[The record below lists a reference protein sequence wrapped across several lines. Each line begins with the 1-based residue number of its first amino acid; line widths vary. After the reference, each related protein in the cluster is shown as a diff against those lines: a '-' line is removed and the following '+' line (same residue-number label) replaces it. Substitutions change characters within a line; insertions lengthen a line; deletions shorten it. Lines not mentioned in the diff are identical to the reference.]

1 MNIAAGCTAAT
12 STAAWAARSAG
23 YALADGSPR
32 AVWSRLPAM
41 ERSTEI
47 EAVVRRFLS
56 ARQVGD
62 VEAMRNLHS
71 RSEHV
76 RLIGTDK
83 HEWLQG
89 YDRVVGAWQVA
100 LEEFDSVVLP
110 DSELLRIEAYER
122 GEVGWAAVEQLR
134 TLKTGETFVYRIT
147 MVFELEAG
155 AWKVAQIHFSMPV
168 VNKKVFGFETSRTLS
183 DLLASMD
190 NKTESATLGKDML
203 GTVTLVFTDVV
214 GSTALS
220 QSMGDKDW
228 TDLITAHFDSVRK
241 IVEGETGTV
250 VKTLGDGGMYVF
262 SSGASALRAAVGIQR
277 KVSESDTDHLRL
289 RVGVHTGDVMQGDGD
304 YLGLTV
310 NKAARVAAAAR
321 GEQVL
326 VSSTTFDMADITEF
340 EFGEPITVEFKGIDG
355 PHILRPLSWR

>member
-1 MNIAAGCTAAT
+1 MLFN
-12 STAAWAARSAG
+12 
-23 YALADGSPR
+23 
-32 AVWSRLPAM
+32 LPAM
-41 ERSTEI
+41 KPSTEI
-47 EAVVRRFLS
+47 EAVVRRFLA

-89 YDRVVGAWQVA
+89 YDHVVGAWQVA

-110 DSELLRIEAYER
+110 ESELLRIEAYES

-134 TLKTGETFVYRIT
+134 TLTSGETFIYRIT
-147 MVFELEAG
+147 MVLELEAG

-168 VNKKVFGFETSRTLS
+168 ANMKAFGIEHSRTLF

-190 NKTESATLGKDML
+190 NKLESVALGKEML
-203 GTVTLVFTDVV
+203 GTVTLLFTDVV

-228 TDLITAHFDSVRK
+228 ADLITAHFHSVRK
-241 IVEGETGTV
+241 IVGGERGTV

-262 SSGASALRAAVGIQR
+262 SSGASALTAAIGIQR
-277 KVSESDTDHLRL
+277 AVSESNTDDLRL
-289 RVGVHTGDVMQGDGD
+289 RMGVHTGDVVQGDGD

-321 GEQVL
+321 GEQIL
-326 VSSTTFDMADITEF
+326 VSSATFDMVDTTEF
-340 EFGEPITVEFKGIDG
+340 VFGKPITFEFKGIDG
-355 PHILRPLSWR
+355 THLLRPLSWR

>member
-1 MNIAAGCTAAT
+1 VWF
-12 STAAWAARSAG
+12 SL
-23 YALADGSPR
+23 LAMRP
-32 AVWSRLPAM
+32 
-41 ERSTEI
+41 STEI
-47 EAVVRRFLS
+47 EAVVRRFLA

-89 YDRVVGAWQVA
+89 YDRVVGAWQSA

-134 TLKTGETFVYRIT
+134 TLKTGETFIYRIT
-147 MVFELEAG
+147 MVLELEAG

-168 VNKKVFGFETSRTLS
+168 VNKKVFGIETSRTLAE
-183 DLLASMD
+183 LLASMD
-190 NKTESATLGKDML
+190 NKSESSALGKEML

-220 QSMGDKDW
+220 QSMGDKKW
-228 TDLITAHFDSVRK
+228 SDLITDHFDSVRK
-241 IVEGETGTV
+241 IVEGEKGTV

-262 SSGASALRAAVGIQR
+262 SSGASALTAAIGIQTA
-277 KVSESDTDHLRL
+277 VSESDTDDLALRM
-289 RVGVHTGDVMQGDGD
+289 GVHTGDVVQGDGD

-321 GEQVL
+321 GEQIL
-326 VSSTTFDMADITEF
+326 VSATTFDMVDTTEF
-340 EFGEPITVEFKGIDG
+340 EFGKPIAAEFKGIDG
-355 PHILRPLSWR
+355 TTLLRPLSWR

>member
-1 MNIAAGCTAAT
+1 ML
-12 STAAWAARSAG
+12 
-23 YALADGSPR
+23 LAVRP
-32 AVWSRLPAM
+32 
-41 ERSTEI
+41 STEI
-47 EAVVRRFLS
+47 EAVVRRFLA

-122 GEVGWAAVEQLR
+122 GEVGWAAVEQLK
-134 TLKTGETFVYRIT
+134 TLKNGETFIYRIT
-147 MVFELEAG
+147 MVLELEAG

-168 VNKKVFGFETSRTLS
+168 VNKKVFGIETSRTLAE
-183 DLLASMD
+183 LLAAME
-190 NKTESATLGKDML
+190 NKSESAALEKEML

-228 TDLITAHFDSVRK
+228 SDLITDHFHSVRK
-241 IVEGETGTV
+241 IVEGEKGTV

-262 SSGASALRAAVGIQR
+262 SSGASALTAAIGIQTA
-277 KVSESDTDHLRL
+277 VSASDTDHLAL
-289 RVGVHTGDVMQGDGD
+289 RMGVHTGDVVQGDGD
-304 YLGLTV
+304 YLGQTV

-321 GEQVL
+321 GEQIL
-326 VSSTTFDMADITEF
+326 VSSTTFDMVDTTEF
-340 EFGEPITVEFKGIDG
+340 EFGKPIAAEFKGIDG
-355 PHILRPLSWR
+355 THLLRPLSWR

>member
-1 MNIAAGCTAAT
+1 VWFNL
-12 STAAWAARSAG
+12 
-23 YALADGSPR
+23 LAMRP
-32 AVWSRLPAM
+32 
-41 ERSTEI
+41 STEI
-47 EAVVRRFLS
+47 EAVVRRFLA

-89 YDRVVGAWQVA
+89 YDRVVGAWQSA

-134 TLKTGETFVYRIT
+134 TLKTGETFIYRIT
-147 MVFELEAG
+147 MVLELEAG

-168 VNKKVFGFETSRTLS
+168 VNKKVFGIETSRTLA

-190 NKTESATLGKDML
+190 NKSESAALGKEML

-228 TDLITAHFDSVRK
+228 SDLITNHFHSVRK
-241 IVEGETGTV
+241 IVEGEKGTV

-262 SSGASALRAAVGIQR
+262 SSGASALTAAIGIQTA
-277 KVSESDTDHLRL
+277 VSESDTDDLALRM
-289 RVGVHTGDVMQGDGD
+289 GVHTGDVMQGDGD
-304 YLGLTV
+304 YIGLTV

-321 GEQVL
+321 GEQIL
-326 VSSTTFDMADITEF
+326 VSSTTFDTVDTTEF
-340 EFGEPITVEFKGIDG
+340 EFGKPIAAEFKGIDG
-355 PHILRPLSWR
+355 TTLLRPLSWR

>member
-1 MNIAAGCTAAT
+1 ML
-12 STAAWAARSAG
+12 
-23 YALADGSPR
+23 LAVRP
-32 AVWSRLPAM
+32 
-41 ERSTEI
+41 STEI
-47 EAVVRRFLS
+47 EAVVRRFLA

-122 GEVGWAAVEQLR
+122 GEVGWAAVEQLK
-134 TLKTGETFVYRIT
+134 TLKNGETFIYRIT
-147 MVFELEAG
+147 MVLELEAG

-168 VNKKVFGFETSRTLS
+168 VNKKVFGIETSRTLAE
-183 DLLASMD
+183 LLAAME
-190 NKTESATLGKDML
+190 NKSESAALEKEML

-228 TDLITAHFDSVRK
+228 SDLITDHFHSVRK
-241 IVEGETGTV
+241 IVEGEKGTV

-262 SSGASALRAAVGIQR
+262 TSGASALTAAIGIQTA
-277 KVSESDTDHLRL
+277 VSASDTDHLAL
-289 RVGVHTGDVMQGDGD
+289 RMGVHTGDVVQGDGD
-304 YLGLTV
+304 YLGQTV

-321 GEQVL
+321 GEQIL
-326 VSSTTFDMADITEF
+326 VSSTTFDMVDTTEF
-340 EFGEPITVEFKGIDG
+340 EFGKPIAAEFKGIDG
-355 PHILRPLSWR
+355 THRLRPLSWR

>member
-1 MNIAAGCTAAT
+1 MKP
-12 STAAWAARSAG
+12 SA
-23 YALADGSPR
+23 
-32 AVWSRLPAM
+32 
-41 ERSTEI
+41 EI
-47 EAVVRRFLS
+47 EAVVRRFLE

-89 YDRVVGAWQVA
+89 YDRVVGAWQSA
-100 LEEFDSVVLP
+100 LEEFDSVVVP

-134 TLKTGETFVYRIT
+134 TLKTGESFIYRIT
-147 MVFELEAG
+147 MVLELEAG

-168 VNKKVFGFETSRTLS
+168 VNKKVFGIETSRTLA

-190 NKTESATLGKDML
+190 NKSESGTLGKDML

-228 TDLITAHFDSVRK
+228 SDLITDHFHSARK
-241 IVEGETGTV
+241 IVEGEKGTV

-262 SSGASALRAAVGIQR
+262 SSGASALTAAIGIQTS
-277 KVSESDTDHLRL
+277 VSASDMDHLAL
-289 RVGVHTGDVMQGDGD
+289 RMGVHSGDVVQGDGD

-310 NKAARVAAAAR
+310 SKAARIAAAAR
-321 GEQVL
+321 GEQIL
-326 VSSTTFDMADITEF
+326 VSSTTFDMVDTTEF
-340 EFGEPITVEFKGIDG
+340 EFGKPIAAEFKGIDG
-355 PHILRPLSWR
+355 THLLRPLSWR

>member
-1 MNIAAGCTAAT
+1 MWFNL
-12 STAAWAARSAG
+12 
-23 YALADGSPR
+23 LAMKP
-32 AVWSRLPAM
+32 
-41 ERSTEI
+41 STEI
-47 EAVVRRFLS
+47 EAVVRRFLA

-71 RSEHV
+71 HSEHV

-100 LEEFDSVVLP
+100 LEDFDSVVLP

-134 TLKTGETFVYRIT
+134 TLKTGETFIYRIT
-147 MVFELEAG
+147 MVLELEAG

-168 VNKKVFGFETSRTLS
+168 VNKKVFGIETSRTLAE
-183 DLLASMD
+183 LLAAME
-190 NKTESATLGKDML
+190 NKSESAALEKEML

-228 TDLITAHFDSVRK
+228 SDLITDHFHSVRK
-241 IVEGETGTV
+241 IVEGEKGTV

-262 SSGASALRAAVGIQR
+262 TSGASALTAAIGIQTA
-277 KVSESDTDHLRL
+277 VSASDTDHLAL
-289 RVGVHTGDVMQGDGD
+289 RMGVHTGDVVQGDGD
-304 YLGLTV
+304 YLGQTV

-321 GEQVL
+321 GEQIL
-326 VSSTTFDMADITEF
+326 VSSTTFDMVDTTEF
-340 EFGEPITVEFKGIDG
+340 EFGKPIAAEFKGIDG
-355 PHILRPLSWR
+355 THLLRPLSWR